1 MYVEYLH
8 ATTSEPGMDDML
20 KRASEKA
27 IFLSKSAVRQD
38 FADVIMG
45 DENDISQKAPAVTE
59 GTAHQSIVHVKMGS
73 KNKVHQG

>member
-27 IFLSKSAVRQD
+27 N
-38 FADVIMG
+38 VIVL
-45 DENDISQKAPAVTE
+45 EAEQY
-59 GTAHQSIVHVKMGS
+59 
-73 KNKVHQG
+73 